1 MGAKQVKREIETD
14 RNKNLTVSFQIE
26 NQDTTDLGQVEENF
40 IFSKNINFRSN
51 LTFEFTK
58 QVIFE
63 SLLKHESISDQMA
76 ALAVWI
82 SVQRFMG
89 DLPDLESVKKV

>member
-1 MGAKQVKREIETD
+1 MGAKQVKKEIETD

-26 NQDTTDLGQVEENF
+26 NQDSSNPGEHERNF
-40 IFSKNINFRSN
+40 IFSKKINFRSN

-58 QVIFE
+58 QVIDQ
-63 SLLKHESISDQMA
+63 SLLKHESSSDQMA

-82 SVQRFMG
+82 SIQRFMG
-89 DLPDLESVKKV
+89 DLPDPESVNKV